1 MRKNALLIPW
11 KGANIMALE
20 AITYLWK
27 DRKRILGLPITFTR
41 YRLSEDR
48 IFRET
53 GLLNLKE
60 EEVLLY
66 RVRDL
71 ELKRSL
77 FQRIFGVGT
86 VCVHSSDKTTP
97 HLDLLNIKNP
107 REVKELL
114 HRQVE
119 EMKLSR
125 RMRTTELLGGEEGQE
140 GADPDGFMDEDDDSL
155 E

>member
-1 MRKNALLIPW
+1 
-11 KGANIMALE
+11 MALE

-86 VCVHSSDKTTP
+86 VCVHSSDKTTQ

-125 RMRTTELLGGEEGQE
+125 RMRTTELLGSEEGQE

>member
-1 MRKNALLIPW
+1 
-11 KGANIMALE
+11 MALE

-125 RMRTTELLGGEEGQE
+125 RMRTTELLGGQEGQE
-140 GADPDGFMDEDDDSL
+140 GEEGAPDSGLDDGDL
-155 E
+155 LD

>member
-1 MRKNALLIPW
+1 MEP
-11 KGANIMALE
+11 
-20 AITYLWK
+20 ITYLWK

-125 RMRTTELLGGEEGQE
+125 RMRTTELLGSEEGQE

>member
-1 MRKNALLIPW
+1 
-11 KGANIMALE
+11 MALDP
-20 AITYLWK
+20 INYLWK

-53 GLLNLKE
+53 GLFNLKE

-125 RMRTTELLGGEEGQE
+125 RMRTTELLGSEEGQE

>member
-1 MRKNALLIPW
+1 
-11 KGANIMALE
+11 MALE

-140 GADPDGFMDEDDDSL
+140 GADPDGFMDEGDDSL

>member
-1 MRKNALLIPW
+1 MSLDP
-11 KGANIMALE
+11 
-20 AITYLWK
+20 ITYLWK

-125 RMRTTELLGGEEGQE
+125 RMRTTELLGSEEGQE

>member
-1 MRKNALLIPW
+1 MKMDP
-11 KGANIMALE
+11 
-20 AITYLWK
+20 ITYLWK

-97 HLDLLNIKNP
+97 HLDLLNIKHP
-107 REVKELL
+107 KEVKELL

-125 RMRTTELLGGEEGQE
+125 RMRTTELLGGQGREDGEPDG
-140 GADPDGFMDEDDDSL
+140 DPDGDDSDL
-155 E
+155 FD

>member
-1 MRKNALLIPW
+1 MDT
-11 KGANIMALE
+11 M
-20 AITYLWK
+20 TFLWK
-27 DRKRILGLPITFTR
+27 DRRRRLGLPLSFTR

-48 IFRET
+48 LFQEKGFFNIHS
-53 GLLNLKE
+53 

-125 RMRTTELLGGEEGQE
+125 RMRTTELLGGQEGQE
-140 GADPDGFMDEDDDSL
+140 GEEGAPDSGLDDGDL
-155 E
+155 LD

>member
-1 MRKNALLIPW
+1 
-11 KGANIMALE
+11 MALE

-125 RMRTTELLGGEEGQE
+125 RMRTTELLGGQEGQE
-140 GADPDGFMDEDDDSL
+140 GEEGALDSGLDDGDLLD
-155 E
+155 

>member
-1 MRKNALLIPW
+1 
-11 KGANIMALE
+11 MALE

-41 YRLSEDR
+41 YRLSDDR

-97 HLDLLNIKNP
+97 HLDLLNIRNP

-125 RMRTTELLGGEEGQE
+125 RMRTTELLGSEEGQE

>member
-1 MRKNALLIPW
+1 
-11 KGANIMALE
+11 MALE

-41 YRLSEDR
+41 YRLSDDR

-86 VCVHSSDKTTP
+86 VCVHSSDKATP
-97 HLDLLNIKNP
+97 HLDLLNIKKP

-125 RMRTTELLGGEEGQE
+125 RMRTTELLGSEEGQE

>member
-1 MRKNALLIPW
+1 
-11 KGANIMALE
+11 MALE

-27 DRKRILGLPITFTR
+27 DRKRSLGLPITLTR

-125 RMRTTELLGGEEGQE
+125 RMRTTELLGSEEGQE

>member
-1 MRKNALLIPW
+1 
-11 KGANIMALE
+11 MALDS
-20 AITYLWK
+20 ITYLWK

>member
-1 MRKNALLIPW
+1 
-11 KGANIMALE
+11 MALE

-97 HLDLLNIKNP
+97 HLDLLNIKKP

-125 RMRTTELLGGEEGQE
+125 RMRTTELLGSEEGQE

>member
-1 MRKNALLIPW
+1 MEPIN
-11 KGANIMALE
+11 
-20 AITYLWK
+20 YLWK

-41 YRLSEDR
+41 YRISEDR

-53 GLLNLKE
+53 GLFNLQE

-71 ELKRSL
+71 ELRRSL
-77 FQRIFGVGT
+77 GQRIFGVGT

-97 HLDLLNIKNP
+97 HLDLVNIKSP

-119 EMKLSR
+119 EMKMSR
-125 RMRTTELLGGEEGQE
+125 RMRATELLGDQAGGPPEEEPWG
-140 GADPDGFMDEDDDSL
+140 EDDQDL
-155 E
+155 FD

>member
-1 MRKNALLIPW
+1 
-11 KGANIMALE
+11 MALE

-41 YRLSEDR
+41 YRLSDDR

-97 HLDLLNIKNP
+97 HLDLLNIKKP

-125 RMRTTELLGGEEGQE
+125 RMRTTELLGSEEGQE

>member
-1 MRKNALLIPW
+1 
-11 KGANIMALE
+11 MALE

-114 HRQVE
+114 YRQVE

-125 RMRTTELLGGEEGQE
+125 RMRTTELLGSEEGQE

>member
-1 MRKNALLIPW
+1 
-11 KGANIMALE
+11 MALE

-125 RMRTTELLGGEEGQE
+125 RMRTTELLGGVEGQE
-140 GADPDGFMDEDDDSL
+140 GGDPYGFMYEDDDSL
-155 E
+155 

>member
-1 MRKNALLIPW
+1 
-11 KGANIMALE
+11 MALE

-66 RVRDL
+66 RVQDL

-119 EMKLSR
+119 EKKLSR
-125 RMRTTELLGGEEGQE
+125 RMRTTELLGSEGQE

>member
-1 MRKNALLIPW
+1 
-11 KGANIMALE
+11 MALE

-119 EMKLSR
+119 ERKLSR

>member
-1 MRKNALLIPW
+1 
-11 KGANIMALE
+11 MALE

-53 GLLNLKE
+53 GLLNLRE

-119 EMKLSR
+119 EKKLSR

-140 GADPDGFMDEDDDSL
+140 GAEPDGFMDENEDCLD
-155 E
+155 

>member
-1 MRKNALLIPW
+1 
-11 KGANIMALE
+11 MALE

-41 YRLSEDR
+41 YRLSDDR

-125 RMRTTELLGGEEGQE
+125 RMRTTELLGSEEGQE

>member
-1 MRKNALLIPW
+1 
-11 KGANIMALE
+11 MALE

-53 GLLNLKE
+53 GLLNLRE

-107 REVKELL
+107 RDVKELL

-125 RMRTTELLGGEEGQE
+125 RMRTTELLGSEGQE

>member
-1 MRKNALLIPW
+1 
-11 KGANIMALE
+11 MALDP
-20 AITYLWK
+20 ITYLWK

-125 RMRTTELLGGEEGQE
+125 RMRTTELLGSEEGQE

>member
-1 MRKNALLIPW
+1 
-11 KGANIMALE
+11 MALE

-125 RMRTTELLGGEEGQE
+125 RMRTTELLGGQEGEEG
-140 GADPDGFMDEDDDSL
+140 APDSGLDDGDL
-155 E
+155 LD

>member
-1 MRKNALLIPW
+1 MEP
-11 KGANIMALE
+11 
-20 AITYLWK
+20 ITYLWK

-119 EMKLSR
+119 EKKLSR
-125 RMRTTELLGGEEGQE
+125 RMRTTELLGSEEGQE

>member
-1 MRKNALLIPW
+1 MKK
-11 KGANIMALE
+11 KGQD

-27 DRKRILGLPITFTR
+27 DRKRILGQPITFTR

-77 FQRIFGVGT
+77 FQRIFGVGS
-86 VCVHSSDKTTP
+86 VVVESSDTSSPRLVLK
-97 HLDLLNIKNP
+97 NIRAP
-107 REVKELL
+107 RQVKEQI

-119 EMKLSR
+119 EMKLAR
-125 RMRTTELLGGEEGQE
+125 QMRVGELLGGPDPCDRCEE
-140 GADPDGFMDEDDDSL
+140 PDGL
-155 E
+155 L

>member
-1 MRKNALLIPW
+1 
-11 KGANIMALE
+11 MALE

-53 GLLNLKE
+53 GLLNLRE

-119 EMKLSR
+119 EKKLSR
-125 RMRTTELLGGEEGQE
+125 RMRTTELLGSEGQE